1 MARLILIYIFLSTAL
16 GIAQTPSQTA
26 LSCENANNTSASPG
40 FRGDNNGN
48 APPGNVSK
56 LPIRSLLYP
65 GSQTRLYTRYMP
77 WFGDPHHHDVGY
89 RSDDPQ
95 QSARQVADMI
105 SRGLPGAIVDRYG
118 PDSGLNNQSTILF
131 MTQPERPSNF
141 DFTNSQAARSIH

>member
-1 MARLILIYIFLSTAL
+1 MARMSLIYISRSTAL

-105 SRGLPGAIVDRYG
+105 SPGLQAAIVDSHG
-118 PDSGLNNQSTILF
+118 PTSALKNPPTILV
-131 MTQPERPSNF
+131 TQEP
-141 DFTNSQAARSIH
+141 